1 MGLFKKIFG
10 DSLLSNRNNMM
21 KRLIDWYIKHY
32 REEIVRADSE
42 LRSSFNLAL
51 SDKDKAILILIGNHQ
66 WYLKP
71 FHPDIYNAIIDKMA
85 IDAPWNK
92 MKSYD
97 SFEDIFNDHQK
108 WKAYDYIQ
116 QLTVYDIAIRL
127 AIINNDEKLQPTKKL
142 YLHATPMTAYKWLFN
157 NGFVSVK
164 VKGSYTIVEI
174 KDLKGVFGSLTAR
187 EIEDFLCHL
196 EKGIKRVR
204 ENRHSMNPLENEL
217 DNIIK
222 DIFKKNK

>member
-1 MGLFKKIFG
+1 
-10 DSLLSNRNNMM
+10 MM
-21 KRLIDWYIKHY
+21 KRFIDWYIKYY
-32 REEIVRADSE
+32 REEIGRADE
-42 LRSSFNLAL
+42 EFRASFNSAL
-51 SDKDKAILILIGNHQ
+51 SDKDKAILILIGKHQ

-71 FHPDIYNAIIDKMA
+71 FHPDIYNAIIERMA

-97 SFEDIFNDHQK
+97 SFEDVFNDHQK

-116 QLTVYDIAIRL
+116 QLTVYDIAMRL
-127 AIINNDEKLQPTKKL
+127 AIINADEKLQPTKKL

-157 NGFVSVK
+157 QGFMSVK
-164 VKGSYTIVEI
+164 VKGSYSTIEI

-204 ENRHSMNPLENEL
+204 ENRHSMIPLENEL
-217 DNIIK
+217 DDIIK
-222 DIFKKNK
+222 DLLKANK

>member
-1 MGLFKKIFG
+1 M
-10 DSLLSNRNNMM
+10 NN
-21 KRLIDWYIKHY
+21 LINWYIKY
-32 REEIVRADSE
+32 CRKEVAQDDSK
-42 LRSSFNLAL
+42 LCSLFNASSSN
-51 SDKDKAILILIGNHQ
+51 KEKAILLLIGKHQ

-97 SFEDIFNDHQK
+97 SFEDVFNDHLK

-127 AIINNDEKLQPTKKL
+127 VIINNDEKLQPTNKL
-142 YLHATPMTAYKWLFN
+142 YLHAVPMTAYKWLFN
-157 NGFVSVK
+157 NGIVNVK
-164 VKGSYTIVEI
+164 VTGSYSIVEK

-187 EIEDFLCHL
+187 EIEDLLCHL
-196 EKGIKRVR
+196 GKGIKRVR
-204 ENRHSMNPLENEL
+204 GNRHSVNQSENEL
-217 DNIIK
+217 DDIIK
-222 DIFKKNK
+222 DILKTNK

>member
-1 MGLFKKIFG
+1 
-10 DSLLSNRNNMM
+10 M
-21 KRLIDWYIKHY
+21 KNLINWYIKHY
-32 REEIVRADSE
+32 RAEIVRADDV
-42 LRSSFNLAL
+42 LRSSFNSAL
-51 SDKDKAILILIGNHQ
+51 SDKDKAMLILIGKHQ

-71 FHPDIYNAIIDKMA
+71 FHPDIYNTVIDSMA
-85 IDAPWNK
+85 IDGPWNN
-92 MKSYD
+92 MKSYGC
-97 SFEDIFNDHQK
+97 FEDIFNGQLK

-127 AIINNDEKLQPTKKL
+127 AIINNDKKLLPTKKL

-157 NGFVSVK
+157 LGFVSVK
-164 VKGSYTIVEI
+164 VKGSYGTIEI

-204 ENRHSMNPLENEL
+204 ENRHSMDQSEKEL
-217 DNIIK
+217 DDIIK
-222 DIFKKNK
+222 DILKNKK

>member
-1 MGLFKKIFG
+1 
-10 DSLLSNRNNMM
+10 M
-21 KRLIDWYIKHY
+21 KNLIDWYIKHY
-32 REEIVRADSE
+32 RQDIVRADDE

-51 SDKDKAILILIGNHQ
+51 TDKEKAILIFRGKHQ

-71 FHPDIYNAIIDKMA
+71 FHSDIYNAIVDRMA
-85 IDAPWNK
+85 IDGPWNK

-97 SFEDIFNDHQK
+97 SFENVFNDHQK

-116 QLTVYDIAIRL
+116 QLTVYDIALRL
-127 AIINNDEKLQPTKKL
+127 AIINNDKKLQPTKKL

-174 KDLKGVFGSLTAR
+174 KDLKGVFGSLNAR

-204 ENRHSMNPLENEL
+204 ENKLSTNPSENKL
-217 DNIIK
+217 DEIIK
-222 DIFKKNK
+222 DILKTNK

>member
-1 MGLFKKIFG
+1 
-10 DSLLSNRNNMM
+10 M

-71 FHPDIYNAIIDKMA
+71 FHTDIYNAIIDKMA

-92 MKSYD
+92 MKSYG

>member
-1 MGLFKKIFG
+1 M
-10 DSLLSNRNNMM
+10 
-21 KRLIDWYIKHY
+21 
-32 REEIVRADSE
+32 
-42 LRSSFNLAL
+42 
-51 SDKDKAILILIGNHQ
+51 ILIGKHQ

-71 FHPDIYNAIIDKMA
+71 FHPDIYNAIIGRMA
-85 IDAPWNK
+85 IDGPWNK

-97 SFEDIFNDHQK
+97 SFEDVFNDHQK

-116 QLTVYDIAIRL
+116 QLTVYDIAMRL
-127 AIINNDEKLQPTKKL
+127 AIIYADKKLQPTKKL

-157 NGFVSVK
+157 HGFVSVK
-164 VKGSYTIVEI
+164 VKVSYSTIEI

-204 ENRHSMNPLENEL
+204 ENRHSMIPLENEL
-217 DNIIK
+217 DDIIK
-222 DIFKKNK
+222 DLLKAN

>member
-92 MKSYD
+92 MKSYG